1 MVPCPG
7 ACLSLVFRF
16 QLSSEGFSGQSNC
29 RKHQAHI
36 ILHIYIYVYMHFQ
49 GRSQYLMQLRSE
61 DARSDSKNPTAQCA
75 MQCSYIEPRL
85 RQISRGRMSPQKEQA
100 WHAWAAFCSSLS
112 FFKRPRQEPISGH
125 HLGSQSLERQLLFCR
140 QQFYPLPEIARVHLE
155 SLQADLAC
163 SIAPRQSRQS
173 KHGDYGQTSGLLA
186 LSAEDAYSLLFLS
199 LWLCWP
205 KTSLIGSAWNACI
218 RWFAMLIWRLCTF

>member
-1 MVPCPG
+1 MESNALCMVPCPG

-29 RKHQAHI
+29 RKHPAHI
-36 ILHIYIYVYMHFQ
+36 ILYIYIYIYTCIYIYICLYAFPRTV
-49 GRSQYLMQLRSE
+49 SIPNDLMQLRSE

-85 RQISRGRMSPQKEQA
+85 RQISRGRMSPQREQA

-140 QQFYPLPEIARVHLE
+140 QQFYPLPE
-155 SLQADLAC
+155 
-163 SIAPRQSRQS
+163 
-173 KHGDYGQTSGLLA
+173 
-186 LSAEDAYSLLFLS
+186 
-199 LWLCWP
+199 
-205 KTSLIGSAWNACI
+205 CI
-218 RWFAMLIWRLCTF
+218 